1 MNVKETEEMIQ
12 MAKDKGLFLM
22 EALWSRFTPAYVKV
36 RELLE
41 SSCIGDVRAV
51 DSSFGEAI
59 ESKWKIRKECE
70 KTPDPILQR

>member
-22 EALWSRFTPAYVKV
+22 EALWSRFTPAYLKV

-59 ESKWKIRKECE
+59 ESKYKIVKEC
-70 KTPDPILQR
+70 